1 MCGIYAIINAFRAL
15 CREITWEIST
25 HLFQHLV
32 SCLNRHAKQALFPII
47 FGTGTIT
54 DAQASRRSTKCPEPG
69 IPAGLGSKSGTQ
81 PTLTEEDAAA
91 IRRELPDVQVAAP
104 LMSRSMPLVAGNKNW
119 VTLVAGVNPDYLVA
133 REWQAANGRSF
144 TGDEIASGA
153 KVAIVGSVISEELFG
168 GRVGIGETFRIGS
181 VPFTVVGVLDK
192 KGLGAAGRS
201 QDDIVFIPLS
211 TAKSRV
217 LGAVRGT
224 TREAL
229 DFISSYLKKR
239 LKIELAIE
247 PKRRELKSKSLEA
260 AWQRLSAIVDETTVL
275 ILPLSGRLD
284 HWTVLYDINARKI
297 RLVDSSHRRELTRS
311 RCTLG
316 AAKKRYCLE
325 LSGAIAISTRYA
337 PHPDILPKANNPHG
351 KVYSPR
357 RARFSK
363 ASTTRWRI
371 HTLSCARCASTCP
384 SNTSTEPQRHSWWCR
399 TAISALLGRR
409 EHVSVDEPRVPI

>member
-1 MCGIYAIINAFRAL
+1 
-15 CREITWEIST
+15 
-25 HLFQHLV
+25 
-32 SCLNRHAKQALFPII
+32 
-47 FGTGTIT
+47 
-54 DAQASRRSTKCPEPG
+54 
-69 IPAGLGSKSGTQ
+69 
-81 PTLTEEDAAA
+81 
-91 IRRELPDVQVAAP
+91 
-104 LMSRSMPLVAGNKNW
+104 MSRSMPLVAGNKNW

-247 PKRRELKSKSLEA
+247 PKRRELKSTSLEA

-311 RCTLG
+311 RCTL
-316 AAKKRYCLE
+316 E
-325 LSGAIAISTRYA
+325 LQKSAIAWSF
-337 PHPDILPKANNPHG
+337 
-351 KVYSPR
+351 
-357 RARFSK
+357 RARSR
-363 ASTTRWRI
+363 S
-371 HTLSCARCASTCP
+371 ARPTP
-384 SNTSTEPQRHSWWCR
+384 LIPTSFQRPTIR
-399 TAISALLGRR
+399 TARSIALAGHAFRRPRQHAGGSTHFHARGARLRAQAIRRRNPSAIHGGAGRR
-409 EHVSVDEPRVPI
+409 SQLFWAAGSTLVSMNLEYRSDIVPNAGGLRQQWRRRITRPRMRRIFRGTCQGNKTRARAPKRWLSPCERSIWLHVAFLARLSVLLPAGAGSKNKGGRTDTID